1 MDLVSLVETGNDILI
16 WGTVAFGAIGL
27 FELFR
32 PNPKIK
38 P

>member
-1 MDLVSLVETGNDILI
+1 MDLASLVETGNDILI
-16 WGTVAFGAIGL
+16 WGTVAFCSIGL